1 MTQPL
6 IDFVTASQPDVPLL
20 ALVVAEQLK
29 NDVSMAGPNCY
40 ELVNVIKDFY
50 PAELTKAPLSASD
63 ATQMGIII
71 EHDFRDVLTEAFKN
85 HRIGGR

>member
-1 MTQPL
+1 MEPL
-6 IDFVTASQPDVPLL
+6 LDFVTASQPDVPLL
-20 ALVVAEQLK
+20 AVVVAEQLK
-29 NDVSMAGPNCY
+29 NDTSTAGPDFY

-50 PAELTKAPLSASD
+50 PSQLTQAPLSVSD